1 MRGQIFVEGTPPTI
15 LPLSTYPPPCA
26 IPRVIPAP
34 NARGTHAARTG
45 RRRQAQAGAGR
56 RRRIGAHVSHGRA
69 KVLPVSAWSQGMGRR
84 RHMAGRHMAGRQSG
98 EMGTTWAG

>member
-34 NARGTHAARTG
+34 NARGTH
-45 RRRQAQAGAGR
+45 RQAQAGAGR

-69 KVLPVSAWSQGMGRR
+69 KVLPVFDSEDFTDSFEVVIFEVEYFGF
-84 RHMAGRHMAGRQSG
+84 
-98 EMGTTWAG
+98 

>member
-1 MRGQIFVEGTPPTI
+1 MMRGQIFVEGTPPTI

-69 KVLPVSAWSQGMGRR
+69 KVLPVFDSEDFTDSFEVVIFEVEYFGF
-84 RHMAGRHMAGRQSG
+84 
-98 EMGTTWAG
+98 